1 MKLVI
6 RVVVFVMVLSW
17 TAGEALA
24 TTGPGP
30 QPNPNGGPRP
40 GGSTLVR

>member
-1 MKLVI
+1 MKLAI

-17 TAGEALA
+17 TAGGALA

-30 QPNPNGGPRP
+30 QPNPNNGPRP
-40 GGSTLVR
+40 GGVTLDR